1 MASKQYT
8 VEYVGDLSDYDNSLA
23 LDKVVTVIKQCHY
36 MTHLLDDVFD
46 KKSFDI
52 FYSNIMEVMR
62 FWVSRF
68 HVGYEKTAEQQR
80 IFQQFFESFIK
91 FLKTL
96 YLTDDDFTYVKQQ
109 YKDVLY
115 QGRIYRIVRLEK
127 NQTVRYDE
135 KFVSWSKN
143 KDIPTSYMQSKL
155 CQKCYCS
162 HFVKLTAD
170 VFGNYYGIDLT
181 KFDGTYDY
189 SPALEDEQEVVF
201 FTCKKLLVSIDNI
214 DSDGNKLP

>member
-1 MASKQYT
+1 MTSKQYT
-8 VEYVGDLSDYDNSLA
+8 VEYVGDLSDYDNFLA

-46 KKSFDI
+46 KKLFDI

-80 IFQQFFESFIK
+80 IFQQFFESFIE

-96 YLTDDDFTYVKQQ
+96 RLADDDFIYVKQQ
-109 YKDVLY
+109 YQGVLY
-115 QGRIYRIVRLEK
+115 QGRIYRIMHLK
-127 NQTVRYDE
+127 NDQTVRYDE

-143 KDIPTSYMQSKL
+143 KNIPTSYMESKL
-155 CQKCYCS
+155 YWYRRSS
-162 HFVKLTAD
+162 HFVKLTAN
-170 VFGNYYGIDLT
+170 VFGDYYGIDLT
-181 KFDGTYDY
+181 KFDGIYDGLH
-189 SPALEDEQEVVF
+189 ALEGEQEVVF
-201 FTCKKLLVSIDNI
+201 FTCKDLVVSIDNV
-214 DSDGNKLP
+214 DSDGNKLS

>member
-8 VEYVGDLSDYDNSLA
+8 VEYVGDLVHGDESLVP
-23 LDKVVTVIKQCHY
+23 DKVIIVTKQCYH
-36 MTHLLDDVFD
+36 MTHLLNDVFD
-46 KKSFDI
+46 RESFDV
-52 FYSNIMEVMR
+52 FYANIVAVIQ
-62 FWVSRF
+62 FWVSCF
-68 HVGYEKTAEQQR
+68 HIGYEKSAEQQR
-80 IFQQFFESFIK
+80 IFQQFFEAFIE

-96 YLTDDDFTYVKQQ
+96 YLADDNFVYVKQQ

-127 NQTVRYDE
+127 NQTVRYD
-135 KFVSWSKN
+135 KNFVSWSKN

-170 VFGNYYGIDLT
+170 VFGNYYGVDLT

-201 FTCKKLLVSIDNI
+201 FTCKELVVSIDNV